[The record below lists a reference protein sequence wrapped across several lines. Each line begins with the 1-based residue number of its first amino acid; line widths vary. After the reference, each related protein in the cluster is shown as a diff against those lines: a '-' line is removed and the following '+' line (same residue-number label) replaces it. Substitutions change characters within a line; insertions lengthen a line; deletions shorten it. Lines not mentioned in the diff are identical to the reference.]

1 MRPFFGFVSSRIC
14 DFTVGGMFMWRDF
27 YKMKF
32 AVEDSTFFSKMTF
45 PDGGEFFL
53 LPLSP
58 DTERSVKRLIEN
70 ENGHVNFAVIPE
82 EYVPM
87 LLKICPDANVKEQ
100 TDFADYLYN
109 AGDLITLEGR
119 KYSGQRNLINQFRRS
134 APNYTVTDA
143 DDVSPDEFAAFLQ
156 NVYRE
161 DKNANSEEKNENREV
176 LEVIQ
181 NRALYGM
188 IGCAL
193 FSDGRMLG
201 FSLGEKRGDTLYTH
215 IEKADRSVNGAYQT
229 LVNEFSSRYGADVKY
244 INREEDMGDAGLR
257 RAKLAYHPT
266 AMLKKYTIEVH

>member
-1 MRPFFGFVSSRIC
+1 
-14 DFTVGGMFMWRDF
+14 MWRDF

-58 DTERSVKRLIEN
+58 DTERSVKRLIER
-70 ENGHVNFAVIPE
+70 ENGLLNFADIPE

-143 DDVSPDEFAAFLQ
+143 DDVSPDEFADFIA
-156 NVYRE
+156 V
-161 DKNANSEEKNENREV
+161 
-176 LEVIQ
+176 
-181 NRALYGM
+181 G
-188 IGCAL
+188 
-193 FSDGRMLG
+193 
-201 FSLGEKRGDTLYTH
+201 
-215 IEKADRSVNGAYQT
+215 
-229 LVNEFSSRYGADVKY
+229 
-244 INREEDMGDAGLR
+244 
-257 RAKLAYHPT
+257 
-266 AMLKKYTIEVH
+266 